1 MQIGS
6 RALLSTLVA
15 CTTALGVASGAHAT
29 ENVTIA
35 PSFTPDKLGVPTN
48 LSATVAIGSDLPG
61 SQPPMT
67 RVTAYGPAGMSIDT
81 RGAGICTASPAEL
94 EATGPRACPADSRVG
109 FGKASGL
116 EELGGEF
123 IPGPFTFEYFL
134 RPAEH
139 SRLALMI
146 YVNASTPASEQLVL
160 LANEVQ
166 APKPYGLGITFAV
179 PVVASLPGAPLGWV
193 DHVSLTLGA
202 SHVAYRKKIH
212 RKTRLVHVRGL
223 VAPRTCPRGGF
234 PIEGNFEFLDGS
246 TSTAQATIPCPRA

>member
-1 MQIGS
+1 VQIGS
-6 RALLSTLVA
+6 RTLLGTLAV
-15 CTTALGVASGAHAT
+15 CTALSVASSAQAT

-35 PSFTPDKLGVPTN
+35 PSFSPDRLGVPTN
-48 LSATVAIGSDLPG
+48 LSATVAIGSNLPG
-61 SQPPMT
+61 SQPPMV
-67 RVTAYGPAGMSIDT
+67 RVTAYGPAGMSVDT
-81 RGAGICTASPAEL
+81 RGAGTCTASPAVL

-116 EELGGEF
+116 EELAGEF

-134 RPAEH
+134 RPSEH
-139 SRLALMI
+139 GQLALMI

-160 LANEVQ
+160 LANEVH

-179 PVVASLPGAPLGWV
+179 PIVASLPGAPLGWV

-212 RKTRLVHVRGL
+212 GKTRLVHVRGL
-223 VAPRTCPRGGF
+223 IAPRTCPHGGF
-234 PIEGNFEFLDGS
+234 PIEGSFEFADGS
-246 TSTAQATIPCPRA
+246 TSTATATIPCPRT